1 MPSTILPPTE
11 SAGAPADA
19 EPRRRSRPRRRP
31 VLVGAVAAI
40 AALALLIAGWV
51 AVPAGAQDE
60 APDPD
65 GDAADV
71 SYEQCVQAALAALGP
86 VEEVSSDGS
95 EAGDG
100 DGTVPDAGTSDPVD
114 PVKGAPGVGGTIPDP
129 PDDEEVHPNSP
140 AHEMC
145 TEDCP
150 EDEQCP
156 RPTEF
161 TVVRDDN
168 VETISF
174 ENPEPEGDPAA

>member
-1 MPSTILPPTE
+1 MSSTILPPTE

-31 VLVGAVAAI
+31 VLVGAVAGI

-60 APDPD
+60 EPDPD

-71 SYEQCVQAALAALGP
+71 SYEQCVEAALAALGP
-86 VEEVSSDGS
+86 VEEASS
-95 EAGDG
+95 E
-100 DGTVPDAGTSDPVD
+100 GTVPDAGTGDPVD
-114 PVKGAPGVGGTIPDP
+114 PVKGAPGIGGTVPDP

-161 TVVRDDN
+161 TVVRDEN

-174 ENPEPEGDPAA
+174 ENPEPQGDPAV

>member
-19 EPRRRSRPRRRP
+19 EPRWRSRLRRRP
-31 VLVGAVAAI
+31 MLVGAAAGI

-51 AVPAGAQDE
+51 AVPAGAQDGS
-60 APDPD
+60 PDPD
-65 GDAADV
+65 GAAADV
-71 SYEQCVQAALAALGP
+71 SYEQCVEAALAALGP
-86 VEEVSSDGS
+86 VEEASD
-95 EAGDG
+95 DG
-100 DGTVPDAGTSDPVD
+100 MVPDDWTGDPVD
-114 PVKGAPGVGGTIPDP
+114 PVKGPDDWTGDP

-145 TEDCP
+145 TEDCS

-161 TVVRDDN
+161 IVVRDEN
-168 VETISF
+168 VGNPISF